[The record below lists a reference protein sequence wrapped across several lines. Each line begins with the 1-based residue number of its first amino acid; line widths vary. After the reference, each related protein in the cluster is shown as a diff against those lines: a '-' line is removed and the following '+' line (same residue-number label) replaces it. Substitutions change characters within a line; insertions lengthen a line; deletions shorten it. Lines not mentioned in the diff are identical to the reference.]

1 MQGLQMRLPGSN
13 GNRFLI
19 SRITTPYTLRAGYMV
34 KKKKQGKREQGM
46 KQKIEKQISNQ
57 YKSWL
62 SFIIH
67 STDTCL
73 RGGRILS

>member
-19 SRITTPYTLRAGYMV
+19 SRITTPYTLRAGYII
-34 KKKKQGKREQGM
+34 KKRKTR
-46 KQKIEKQISNQ
+46 QKGAGDKTKLKSRLVNQ

-62 SFIIH
+62 YSSFIALIH
-67 STDTCL
+67 A
-73 RGGRILS
+73 